1 MEKNEKIEQ
10 KTGAKV
16 AKKSKAARNVIIA
29 SILTALIL
37 GYFLF
42 GHPRVSEYKRASAI
56 ISNNTTYYSK
66 LCILDDIYS
75 NCDYDQEICSGK
87 ALEKALKNNN
97 IKYLKIN
104 DQYYTENGTDIVVYT
119 VEATLLEEIN
129 PNYIKNGENIITIVP
144 KGYTLNE
151 EGKCIKTFIKTVT
164 IVEEKRQNKDYDYT
178 SNLDIDNFEGYKIL
192 KIAPKEEKKSFK
204 TLPFS
209 ELEYYKLI
217 ADYNEKENMKN
228 DLHPATLTLKK

>member
-1 MEKNEKIEQ
+1 METKEKIEQ
-10 KTGAKV
+10 ETGAKV
-16 AKKSKAARNVIIA
+16 VKKSHTARNVIIVA
-29 SILTALIL
+29 ILTSLIL

-42 GHPRVSEYKRASAI
+42 GDPLVSEYKRASAI

-75 NCDYDQEICSGK
+75 DCDYDQEICSGK
-87 ALEKALKNNN
+87 TLKTALKDNN
-97 IKYLKIN
+97 IEYLKIK

-129 PNYIKNGENIITIVP
+129 PTYIKNGENLITIVP
-144 KGYTLNE
+144 NGYTLNE
-151 EGKCIKTFIKTVT
+151 KGKCTKTFTKTIT
-164 IVEEKRQNKDYDYT
+164 IVEEKRQNKDYDYS
-178 SNLDIDNFEGYKIL
+178 SNLNIDNLEGYKVL
-192 KIAPKEEKKSFK
+192 KIDPKGEKKSFK

-209 ELEYYKLI
+209 ELENYKLI
-217 ADYNEKENMKN
+217 ADYNEEEKPKN